1 MAGLPERELN
11 FIAAV
16 TAKELPAHLREDCY
30 QSAWE
35 RFVRYRPRTRAGAWL
50 MASHAR
56 ADLYRSEA
64 RQRATSL
71 EALALRAPGIR
82 IYPLEPMGRWRRYV
96 PSEAER
102 ARSRAKYHRRLEH
115 YRALVR
121 ERVRRHRA
129 AH

>member
-71 EALALRAPGIR
+71 EALDGARV
-82 IYPLEPMGRWRRYV
+82 YPLEPMGRRRRYV

-102 ARSRAKYHRRLEH
+102 ARSRAKYPRRLEH

>member
-71 EALALRAPGIR
+71 EALALMAPGIR
-82 IYPLEPMGRWRRYV
+82 IYPLEPMGRRRRYV
-96 PSEAER
+96 PSEGER
-102 ARSRAKYHRRLEH
+102 ARSRAKYHRRPEH
-115 YRALVR
+115 YRAQVR
-121 ERVRRHRA
+121 ERVRRFRDA
-129 AH
+129 R